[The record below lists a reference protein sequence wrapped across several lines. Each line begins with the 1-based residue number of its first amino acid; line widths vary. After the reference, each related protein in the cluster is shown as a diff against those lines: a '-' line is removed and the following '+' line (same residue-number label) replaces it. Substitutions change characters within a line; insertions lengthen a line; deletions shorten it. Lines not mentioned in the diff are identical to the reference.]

1 MEIYAA
7 KGLLLFLFALIFS
20 VLINRIFLK
29 FSKNLG
35 IRNIDDKVIRWA
47 STSKPAFGGIS
58 FFIVF
63 LFSLSISQFLFP
75 EIMEKFDSKFIGF
88 ISAAALAFLT
98 GLADDAYNTNPTLKF
113 LAQFLC
119 GLILVFS
126 GNVINLFDWEI
137 ANYIVTLFWVVGIMN
152 SINMLDNMDAVA
164 TISSISVIACILIAL
179 ILSYTMNSIY
189 FLILVGLAG
198 ALLGFLFFNWSPSKM
213 YMGDTG
219 SQFLGVCLAA
229 LSIKFL
235 WNFQVGELPAISRV
249 LLVVLAFIVPLS
261 DTTTVVINRI
271 SRGSSPFVGGKDHTT
286 HHLSYLGLTEQSV
299 ALLLAGIGIV
309 SASLSF
315 ILLVA
320 TQWIPLF
327 TILFTVYSLVVF
339 LSLYL
344 VSTLKIGK
352 KKQESHEKQLRK
364 SA

>member
-7 KGLLLFLFALIFS
+7 KGILLFVFALIFS
-20 VLINRIFLK
+20 VLTNRLFLR

-47 STSKPAFGGIS
+47 STSKPSFGGLS

-63 LFSLSISQFLFP
+63 LLTLTVSQFLFP
-75 EIMEKFDSKFIGF
+75 DLAERFDTRFIGF
-88 ISAAALAFLT
+88 ISATSLAFLT

-113 LAQFLC
+113 LAQFIC
-119 GLILVFS
+119 GIILVAS
-126 GNVINLFDWEI
+126 GNVIELFGWDI
-137 ANYIVTLFWVVGIMN
+137 ANYALTILWIVGMMN

-164 TISSISVIACILIAL
+164 TVSSLSVITCLLIAL
-179 ILSYTMNSIY
+179 VLSHSLNTMH

-219 SQFLGVCLAA
+219 SQFLGICLAA
-229 LSIKFL
+229 LSIKYL
-235 WNFQVGELPAISRV
+235 WNFEAIELPAFSRM
-249 LLVVLAFIVPLS
+249 LLVALAFIIPLT

-286 HHLSYLGLTEQSV
+286 HHLSYMGLSEQSV

-320 TQWIPLF
+320 TEWTLLF
-327 TILFTVYSLVVF
+327 TILFSAYAIMVF

-344 VSTLKIGK
+344 VSTLRLGK
-352 KKQESHEKQLRK
+352 KKQEGHEKPLRK